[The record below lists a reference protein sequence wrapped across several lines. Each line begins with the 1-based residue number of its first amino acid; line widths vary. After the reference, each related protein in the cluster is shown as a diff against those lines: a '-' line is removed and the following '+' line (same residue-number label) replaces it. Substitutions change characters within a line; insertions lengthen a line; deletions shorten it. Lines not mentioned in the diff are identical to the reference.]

1 MRAARALVCA
11 TVALPLLAGCAGSDG
26 GESPTSLP
34 PLPAKVTASAT
45 AGAGPITDPARL
57 KAALL
62 TTADLPTGFA
72 PLADPVQDLGLPPAP
87 EYDAADRSSTDPQAC
102 AAVLREVADQAP
114 GSAARAVARFG
125 GPEFTSIDIDAAS
138 YPDGGAAA
146 ALNRVQDTLSG
157 CTEYR
162 GTDADGFEV
171 QYRLGG
177 LDQPA
182 VGDASVAV
190 RLLTSSDGVTMTSDV
205 IIAQV
210 GSTLVQ
216 LVASGQQPI
225 GQDLLTRLARTAADR
240 VGAAAPV

>member
-34 PLPAKVTASAT
+34 PLPARATAAAT

-62 TTADLPTGFA
+62 TTTDLPTGFA

-114 GSAARAVARFG
+114 GSTARAVARFG
-125 GPEFTSIDIDAAS
+125 GPDFTSIDIDAAS

>member
-1 MRAARALVCA
+1 MRGTRVLACAAA
-11 TVALPLLAGCAGSDG
+11 ALPLLAGCGGSG
-26 GESPTSLP
+26 GEEASSSLP
-34 PLPAKVTASAT
+34 PLPAQVTASAT

-62 TTADLPTGFA
+62 TTADLPAGFA

-102 AAVLREVADQAP
+102 AAVLREVADQVP
-114 GSAARAVARFG
+114 GSTARAVARYG
-125 GPEFTSIDIDAAS
+125 GPDFTSVDIDAAS
-138 YPDGGAAA
+138 YPDGGAAG
-146 ALNRVQDTLSG
+146 ALARVQETLSG

-171 QYRLGG
+171 QYRVGG
-177 LDQPA
+177 LEQPA

-225 GQDLLTRLARTAADR
+225 GQDLLARLARTAADR
-240 VGAAAPV
+240 VGAAAPM